1 MKIGIIGVGA
11 VGSAIAKGFEELGHE
26 LILHDIK
33 FETNIEDQKKAEI
46 IFICVPTNQNKDG
59 SINLNDVFSVVDE
72 LNKLNISSLICI
84 KSTVLPGTTNSLIEK
99 YSSLKICFVP
109 EFLRERCAYEDFKFN
124 HDLLLIGTTNK
135 DYALIV
141 QNAHGDLPKKVK
153 ITAEKEAELVKYFS
167 NTFNAARIVF
177 ANFYYEICQKL
188 GADYDEVLKN
198 YLERDV
204 SIKDYLSC
212 NEKLRGYGG
221 MCLPKDV
228 RAINYFRKKLGI
240 DLNILE
246 TIDSDNNNL
255 KTTVFD
261 GMRK

>member
-33 FETNIEDQKKAEI
+33 FETNIKDQKKADI
-46 IFICVPTNQNKDG
+46 IFVCVPTDQNKDG
-59 SINLNDVFSVVDE
+59 SINLNHVFSVVEE
-72 LNKLNISSLICI
+72 LNKLKIASLICI

-99 YSSLKICFVP
+99 YSRLKICFVP

-141 QNAHGDLPKKVK
+141 QKAHGDLPKKVK
-153 ITAEKEAELVKYFS
+153 ITGEKEAELVKYFS

-188 GADYDEVLKN
+188 DANYDEVLKN